1 MFLNARVRRCWQL
14 RPLSRISPVTK
25 LSQRATWRCCFFEI
39 HETGIVELGI
49 FQCLWGFRQWIK
61 MTLDVKRRTLW
72 FPITYLDAYVPQ
84 EKKLWHGSCGFE
96 RESRSTQR
104 VRSEWSIVIGFGLSL
119 LAYSL
124 VAQPLPTTVVQV
136 FFWLLPVFH
145 FAQPL

>member
-1 MFLNARVRRCWQL
+1 
-14 RPLSRISPVTK
+14 
-25 LSQRATWRCCFFEI
+25 
-39 HETGIVELGI
+39 
-49 FQCLWGFRQWIK
+49 

-84 EKKLWHGSCGFE
+84 EKKTHGSCGFE

-136 FFWLLPVFH
+136 FF
-145 FAQPL
+145 